1 MVGRRFSWT
10 NGQAEPIWVKLD
22 RFIVNSDCA
31 SMFPKMIHNS
41 LPRLGSDHVPIRL
54 EVRYHCSSPRPFTYE
69 MAWSTVEGFEDLVKK
84 WLEDRDPQG
93 CGAFVMAKKLIS
105 LKGQLRHWAQF
116 TFGSIKLKKVALLH
130 ELELLDSA
138 RENRPISVEES
149 NKEEAVRLE
158 LAQICKQEELY

>member
-54 EVRYHCSSPRPFTYE
+54 EVGYHCSSPRPFRYE

-84 WLEDRDPQG
+84 W
-93 CGAFVMAKKLIS
+93 
-105 LKGQLRHWAQF
+105 
-116 TFGSIKLKKVALLH
+116 
-130 ELELLDSA
+130 
-138 RENRPISVEES
+138 
-149 NKEEAVRLE
+149 
-158 LAQICKQEELY
+158 